1 MVRVPHLSLKET
13 YLELKPELDLAYAR
27 VMESGHFILGPEVEA
42 FEKEFA
48 EYCGSKYCLGIS
60 NGLDA
65 LALVLKAWRIGPGD
79 EVIVP
84 SNTFIA
90 TWLAVSQVGAQP
102 VPVDPVASTQNIDPE
117 KITKA
122 ITSKTK
128 AIIPVH
134 LYGAPAAM
142 DEINNIAHSRN
153 LLVLEDA
160 AQAQGA
166 KFKGQRCGSLGMAAG
181 FSFYPG
187 KNLGAFGDG
196 GAITTSDSDLY
207 ERLKMLRNYG
217 SKIKYKHEEKGY
229 NNRMDELQAAFLRVK
244 LRALNEW
251 NARREVIAKRYIKE
265 FSGLPLRLPEYPVG
279 VESSWHLFVVHTP
292 KRDELQKFLAEKGV
306 GTLIHYPLPPLEQN
320 AYVELRDSY
329 HSDFKDHTGLLSLP
343 IGPHMSEEMV
353 THVCSRI
360 KEFFS

>member
-1 MVRVPHLSLKET
+1 MAKVPFLSLKET

-42 FEKEFA
+42 FEREFA
-48 EYCGSKYCLGIS
+48 EYCGAKHCLGIS

-65 LALVLKAWRIGPGD
+65 LVLVLKAWGIGPGD

-90 TWLAVSQVGAQP
+90 TWLAVSQVGARP
-102 VPVDPVASTQNIDPE
+102 VPVDPVTATQNIDPS
-117 KITKA
+117 KVTQA

-128 AIIPVH
+128 AIVPVH

-142 DEINNIAHSRN
+142 DELNSIAKARGM
-153 LLVLEDA
+153 LVLEDA

-166 KFKGQRCGSLGMAAG
+166 KYKGRFAGNLGTAAG

-196 GAITTSDSDLY
+196 GAITTSDTSLF
-207 ERLKMLRNYG
+207 EKLKMLRNYG
-217 SKIKYKHEEKGY
+217 SKVKYQHDEKGY
-229 NNRMDELQAAFLRVK
+229 NNRLDEIQAAFLRVK
-244 LRALNEW
+244 LRALNQW
-251 NARREVIAKRYIKE
+251 NERRSKIAKRYLKE
-265 FSGLPLRLPEYPVG
+265 LQELPLRLPNYPEG

-292 KRDELQKFLAEKGV
+292 KRDELQKYLASNDV
-306 GTLIHYPLPPLEQN
+306 GTLIHYPLPPLEQK
-320 AYVELRDSY
+320 AYAELRDVY
-329 HSDFKDHTGLLSLP
+329 HSDFRDHTGLLSLP
-343 IGPHMSEEMV
+343 IGPHMSDEDV
-353 THVCSRI
+353 TQVCSKI
-360 KEFFS
+360 KDFFS